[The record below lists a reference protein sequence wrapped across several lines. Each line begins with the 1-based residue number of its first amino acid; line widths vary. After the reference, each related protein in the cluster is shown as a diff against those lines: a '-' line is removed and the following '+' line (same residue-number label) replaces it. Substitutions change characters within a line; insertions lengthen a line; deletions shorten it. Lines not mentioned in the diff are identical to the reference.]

1 MDNSYAEHDPLT
13 WDTLMQSINNLIK
26 HIEETQW
33 LIYIYIKDHF
43 MNESPEI
50 MHLLM
55 FTYLKIR
62 TQEPSLLN
70 SLMLGQ
76 AVRMSHRHEEFPL
89 DTFVREWGYPAM
101 LRKEDICDTFN
112 GSCTM
117 PSLKVRTE
125 EAIFLHSM
133 RRSSTC
139 PDGSKATTM
148 IAVKIHS
155 KPNQTLLW
163 AGVTLMDSYGN
174 SVMAPATLFPVA
186 IGDIQHGIF
195 EVKTSHN
202 AQSRVTD
209 ITKSEKQLEDLVPP
223 IVGYVES
230 FDTRHGHYHIY
241 DSLSRHFVA
250 DHPHISLNKSDYVMF
265 CPMIPVSRKFKSAIP
280 TRVIEPEE
288 GRRAF
293 GCLDAYVSYIDKD
306 RGFLHYIIT
315 SEIASTPEGV
325 ISNEGF
331 APLSC
336 LSDSNRVPEVNDTI
350 RIVVILKRK
359 ANGKK
364 GNHVVE
370 IIY

>member
-1 MDNSYAEHDPLT
+1 MDNSYAEYDQLT
-13 WDTLMQSINNLIK
+13 WDTLMQSINSLIK

-33 LIYIYIKDHF
+33 LIYIYIKDHL
-43 MNESPEI
+43 MDESPEI

-62 TQEPSLLN
+62 MQEPSLLN
-70 SLMLGQ
+70 SLMLGL
-76 AVRMSHRHEEFPL
+76 AVRMSRIHDEFPL
-89 DTFVREWGYPAM
+89 DAFVREWGYPAM
-101 LRKEDICDTFN
+101 LRKEDKCDTFN
-112 GSCTM
+112 GSCTT

-125 EAIFLHSM
+125 EAILMHSK
-133 RRSSTC
+133 RRSTMC
-139 PDGSKATTM
+139 PDGSTTTTM
-148 IAVKIHS
+148 IAVNIHMN
-155 KPNQTLLW
+155 PNQTLLW
-163 AGVTLMDSYGN
+163 AGVTLMDSCGN
-174 SVMAPATLFPVA
+174 SITAPAILFPVA

-195 EVKTSHN
+195 EVKTSRN

-209 ITKSEKQLEDLVPP
+209 ITKSERQLEDIVPP
-223 IVGYVES
+223 RVGFVES
-230 FDTRHGHYHIY
+230 FDPRHGHYHIY

-250 DHPHISLNKSDYVMF
+250 DHPHISLKRGDYVMF
-265 CPMIPVSRKFKSAIP
+265 CPMIPVSSSFKSAIP
-280 TRVIEPEE
+280 IRVIDAEE

-293 GCLDAYVSYIDKD
+293 GCLEACVSHIDKN
-306 RGFLHYIIT
+306 RGFLRYIIT

-331 APLSC
+331 ASLSC
-336 LSDSNRVPEVNDTI
+336 LREGDRVPETDDTI